1 MSHRNMG
8 ETRIATHAGL
18 WQTTATYLSP
28 LQNVSTSLAQ
38 SGSVAKLIPGLC
50 SPTKKMAM

>member
-1 MSHRNMG
+1 MG

-38 SGSVAKLIPGLC
+38 SGSVAKLIPGPC